1 MCGAVWSV
9 AVKTPAPARTAVLL
23 GAQRCEPTLGTVVS
37 RLGIDGPIAL
47 ITAGWQEREPEDD
60 ELSAHLGGHTT
71 NLHLHA
77 RGNQVFQSDPDLAA
91 AHRERQDLLR
101 HLQDIYRIRL
111 EHAFMAE
118 RDVAAYDA
126 PAAIRDEVAAA
137 SVESIR
143 ALDTWHIGHCNSVR
157 ADFEQRMAVHTRKEV
172 IRHRKE
178 LAVLLKGTS
187 AVAIAGG
194 HVALLLNRLQLFG
207 LDELIGDRPIFA
219 WSAGAMAIS
228 ERIVLFH
235 DDPPEGRVA
244 REVLDTGLGRAT
256 GVVVLPEP
264 ERRLDLKASE
274 RTGVM
279 ARRFAPSRCLAF
291 PSRSF
296 AIFQD
301 GVCTET
307 EGVVELA
314 TDGTTSTFGTFGSS
328 TKSATPASSSSA
340 SSTAAK
346 TTKAQKT
353 QPPAPASTPPMA
365 VDPDAPMVVATPRA
379 STRPRSTRGVDV
391 TAEGAPVVSQSGRAV
406 RAKTAKP
413 DKSEKSDKDAT

>member
-1 MCGAVWSV
+1 M
-9 AVKTPAPARTAVLL
+9 L
-23 GAQRCEPTLGTVVS
+23 GAQRFEPTLGTVVS
-37 RLGIDGPIAL
+37 KLGIDGPIAL

-60 ELSAHLGGHTT
+60 ELSAHLGGHTI

-77 RGNQVFQSDPDLAA
+77 RGNQLFQSDPDLAT

-137 SVESIR
+137 SVEAIR
-143 ALDTWHIGHCNSVR
+143 ALDSWHIGHCNSVR
-157 ADFEQRMAVHTRKEV
+157 ADFEQRMNVDTRPEV
-172 IRHRKE
+172 LRHRAE
-178 LAVLLKGTS
+178 LASLLKGVA

-194 HVALLLNRLQLFG
+194 HVALLLNRLQIFG
-207 LDELIGDRPIFA
+207 MDELIGDRPVFA

-291 PSRSF
+291 PSRAF

-301 GVCTET
+301 GHCTET

-314 TDGTTSTFGTFGSS
+314 TDGTTSTFGTAASQPAS
-328 TKSATPASSSSA
+328 NKSKTATTTTKSATRA
-340 SSTAAK
+340 TTRAA
-346 TTKAQKT
+346 A
-353 QPPAPASTPPMA
+353 AP
-365 VDPDAPMVVATPRA
+365 DDHAPMTDVVAPRA
-379 STRPRSTRGVDV
+379 NSRRISRGVDV
-391 TAEGAPVVSQSGRAV
+391 TAEGAPVGSQTGRAS
-406 RAKTAKP
+406 RSSTKSSAKSDAR
-413 DKSEKSDKDAT
+413 SEGKADKDAP

>member
-1 MCGAVWSV
+1 
-9 AVKTPAPARTAVLL
+9 
-23 GAQRCEPTLGTVVS
+23 VVS
-37 RLGIDGPIAL
+37 KLGIDGPIAL

-60 ELSAHLGGHTT
+60 ELSAHLGGHTI

-77 RGNQVFQSDPDLAA
+77 RGNQLFQSDPDLAA

-137 SVESIR
+137 SVEAIR
-143 ALDTWHIGHCNSVR
+143 ALDSWHIGHCNSVR
-157 ADFEQRMAVHTRKEV
+157 ADFEQRMNVDTRPEV
-172 IRHRKE
+172 LRHRDE
-178 LAVLLKGTS
+178 LASLLKGVA

-194 HVALLLNRLQLFG
+194 HVALLLNRLQIFG
-207 LDELIGDRPIFA
+207 MDELIGDRPVFA

-291 PSRSF
+291 PSRAF

-301 GVCTET
+301 GQCTET

-314 TDGTTSTFGTFGSS
+314 IDGTTHTFGTAAGQPGSNKS
-328 TKSATPASSSSA
+328 KSTTTTTPTKSATKATTRSA
-340 SSTAAK
+340 TALDDL
-346 TTKAQKT
+346 
-353 QPPAPASTPPMA
+353 APIAG
-365 VDPDAPMVVATPRA
+365 VVTPRA
-379 STRPRSTRGVDV
+379 NSRTRISRGVDV
-391 TAEGAPVVSQSGRAV
+391 TTEGAPVVSQTGRAS
-406 RAKTAKP
+406 RSSTKSSAKSDAR
-413 DKSEKSDKDAT
+413 SEGKTDKDAP

>member
-1 MCGAVWSV
+1 M
-9 AVKTPAPARTAVLL
+9 L
-23 GAQRCEPTLGTVVS
+23 GAQRFEPTLGTVVS
-37 RLGIDGPIAL
+37 KLGIDGPIAL

-60 ELSAHLGGHTT
+60 ELSAHLGGHTI

-77 RGNQVFQSDPDLAA
+77 RGNQLFQSDPDLAA

-137 SVESIR
+137 SVEAIR
-143 ALDTWHIGHCNSVR
+143 ALDSWHIGHCNSVR
-157 ADFEQRMAVHTRKEV
+157 ADFEQRMNVDTRPEV
-172 IRHRKE
+172 LRHRAE
-178 LAVLLKGTS
+178 LASLLKGVA

-194 HVALLLNRLQLFG
+194 HVALLLNRLQIFG
-207 LDELIGDRPIFA
+207 MDELIGDRPVFA

-291 PSRSF
+291 PSRAF
-296 AIFQD
+296 AIFQ
-301 GVCTET
+301 GGHCTET

-314 TDGTTSTFGTFGSS
+314 IDGTTRTFGTAASQS
-328 TKSATPASSSSA
+328 ASNKSKSTTTTTTTTTTTKSATKATTRSA
-340 SSTAAK
+340 AAFDDL
-346 TTKAQKT
+346 A
-353 QPPAPASTPPMA
+353 PMA
-365 VDPDAPMVVATPRA
+365 GVVTPRA
-379 STRPRSTRGVDV
+379 NSRTRISRGVDV
-391 TAEGAPVVSQSGRAV
+391 TTEGAPVVSQTGRAS
-406 RAKTAKP
+406 RSSTKSSAKSDAR
-413 DKSEKSDKDAT
+413 SEGKADKDAP